1 LNSATARRVVR
12 SLPLKPIASSRPL
25 DDRLADLERLLT
37 RQLRD
42 GGDTPTSKTELV
54 ELLLWE
60 LPPTPTQQ
68 LRERLNM
75 FRLRAG
81 RR

>member
-1 LNSATARRVVR
+1 MTTATDPLANLTLRVR
-12 SLPLKPIASSRPL
+12 RPL
-25 DDRLADLERLLT
+25 DDRLADVERSLT

-60 LPPTPTQQ
+60 LPPTPTEE
-68 LRERLNM
+68 LRERLNA
-75 FRLRAG
+75 FRERAG

>member
-1 LNSATARRVVR
+1 MTTPTDQLANLTLRVR
-12 SLPLKPIASSRPL
+12 RPL
-25 DDRLADLERLLT
+25 DDRLADLERALT

-42 GGDTPTSKTELV
+42 AGDTPTSKTELV

-60 LPPTPTQQ
+60 LPAAATEE
-68 LRERLNM
+68 LRERLNA
-75 FRLRAG
+75 FRSRAG